1 MDLSELWKQAL
12 DILPTALVGQDDS
25 GELVIFTGLRIENGD
40 LVEYDRSEE
49 HIP

>member
-1 MDLSELWKQAL
+1 MDLSELWHKAL
-12 DILPTALVGQDDS
+12 DILPTSLVGTDDS
-25 GELVIFTGLRIENGD
+25 GELVIYTGLRIENGD